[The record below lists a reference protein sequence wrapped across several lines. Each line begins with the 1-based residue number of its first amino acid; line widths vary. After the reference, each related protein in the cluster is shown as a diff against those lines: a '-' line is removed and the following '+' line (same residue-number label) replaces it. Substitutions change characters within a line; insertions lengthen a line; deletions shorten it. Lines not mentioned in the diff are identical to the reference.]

1 MSTGKIIGYI
11 LAGILVLLG
20 VLFIIAATSGQQ
32 TNPAGTLLTGAV
44 MVAIGLGIIVAV
56 RLREPKPKQQ
66 VTIRQE
72 IDIGG
77 DVEMEAL
84 KCSSCGAQLDKSAI
98 SLVQGAVMVS
108 CPYCSATYQIVE
120 EPKW

>member
-1 MSTGKIIGYI
+1 MSTGKILGYVVAAI
-11 LAGILVLLG
+11 LLLFG
-20 VLFIIAATSGQQ
+20 VLYLLSAFSAQAASPG
-32 TNPAGTLLTGAV
+32 GRLLVGGLLV
-44 MVAIGLGIIVAV
+44 VIGLGIIIVV
-56 RLREPKPKQQ
+56 RMREPKPKQE

-84 KCSSCGAQLDKSAI
+84 KCQSCGAQLDKSAI
-98 SLVQGAVMVS
+98 SLAEGAVVVT